1 MSYTDQDFRDHF
13 MDAVNDCIDSKVSE
27 NGLKPVVQEFLD
39 NGLFHT
45 VADLLSDIK
54 TNFERD
60 QYNKYTKEECSVRS
74 KAFANRVG
82 YCCNT
87 QAKAHGVRFY
97 PIKRPR
103 GEKVFDER
111 WEYVVQDLP
120 VKAEECLPMD
130 DIPMEDIP
138 PATIMPAGT
147 SVNSLIADDVRHSP
161 EQAVRAVLRYHD
173 KEDVGKAFVKILKEM
188 EARDAKE
195 TS

>member
-1 MSYTDQDFRDHF
+1 MSYTEQDFRDRF
-13 MDAVNDCIDSKVSE
+13 MDAVDDKVDSKTSE
-27 NGLKPVVQEFLD
+27 NGLKPIVQEFLD

-45 VADLLSDIK
+45 IAELLSDLK

-60 QYNKYTKEECSVRS
+60 QYNKYPKAECSERS

-103 GEKVFDER
+103 GDKVFDER

-120 VKAEECLPMD
+120 VKVEDAVPAE
-130 DIPMEDIP
+130 EDIP
-138 PATIMPAGT
+138 PTTITPEIP
-147 SVNSLIADDVRHSP
+147 SVDSMIADDVRNSP
-161 EQAVRAVLRYHD
+161 ESAVRAVLRYHD
-173 KEDVGKAFVKILKEM
+173 KEAVGKAFVQILKEKEVKYVE
-188 EARDAKE
+188 EA
-195 TS
+195 T